1 MSEKKMIDCSFDR
14 ACDVNFILRYRTIA
28 LIVLLVL
35 TGFFCFQLKGI
46 KMAADPMESMYLAG
60 HKFLPALHA
69 INKMAPAPRMLI
81 CILDVKSGDIY
92 NYETIRKIDSITRGL
107 MGIEGILPTGITSL
121 TMGIDHYN
129 NTAQG
134 LSIESILGKKVPETK
149 EDFEVLKRKVA
160 VNPMGPGKYVSYD
173 GTAVMI
179 TAPLLDIEQ
188 KAQNSYDRLTE
199 KEKAGLAFE
208 KYKDQEKAAFNAN
221 LVKSIY
227 ELKSKEDDTNHTLY
241 FMGEEVITAQMTSMG
256 KLHIPIAACV
266 MMVFILIFLAG
277 YFRTFQGVFIPVFSM
292 IVPLL
297 WGMGLLSLR
306 GIELNPMAILFPLI
320 LGILSLAY
328 SILTMKQYYLLYDKV
343 KDKKE
348 AIATAYRNVPVS
360 VSILT
365 AGLVTMGLCVSDVP
379 MIKTLG
385 YLGLFWSIGAFAVV
399 VLINPIL
406 MSFFPPPNQA
416 KKFHKVGICQSMADV
431 LVRPSLGGTRFVML
445 IILALILAIGG
456 FSARRLA
463 IGDNIP
469 GVSYIRPNHPWN
481 QCFNLFSKKFMG
493 PYQLLVYVKARDKG
507 GLLDP
512 EALGA
517 MGDFSN
523 YLKHECGARD
533 SIAFDYMVR
542 MARVMLMDGNPKW
555 QTIPVSEEK
564 IEGLAGMV
572 MEEGGVESFMDK
584 TFTQA
589 TISPFFPESDAKNI
603 DKYVSKMQAYIDS
616 HPFDK
621 VEFSLGGGLLG
632 MTKVLNDGI
641 RDTYPK
647 ILTAAFI
654 GMFILGIL
662 ASKSLLLSLIMGL
675 PIVAVQ
681 VVLWLIMTSLG
692 MPVSL
697 PVVPV
702 TAVSI
707 GFGFMF
713 GYYLLRQIAFA
724 YQESADHDTA
734 IRDGLGNIGGVVIFM
749 SILIFTTCLPWFFIG
764 LKFQSNM
771 VLIFG
776 ITLILESITA
786 LIFVPAL
793 ISWVK
798 PDFNLNI

>member
-1 MSEKKMIDCSFDR
+1 MSEKKMIDCSFGK

-35 TGFFCFQLKGI
+35 TGFFCFQLKNI

-60 HKFLPALHA
+60 HEFLPALHA
-69 INKMAPAPRMLI
+69 INKMAPAPRMLV

-92 NYETIRKIDSITRGL
+92 NYETIRKIDSITREL
-107 MGIEGILPTGITSL
+107 MGVEGILPTGITSL
-121 TMGIDHYN
+121 TMGINHYN

-134 LSIESILGKKVPETK
+134 LSIESILGKKMPETK
-149 EDFEVLKRKVA
+149 EDFEALKRKIA

-188 KAQNSYDRLTE
+188 KAQSSYNRLTE
-199 KEKAGLAFE
+199 KEKAGLTFE
-208 KYKDQEKAAFNAN
+208 KYKDQEKAVFNAN

-241 FMGEEVITAQMTSMG
+241 FMGEEVITAQMTAMG

-266 MMVFILIFLAG
+266 MMVFIIIFLAG
-277 YFRTFQGVFIPVFSM
+277 YFRTFQGAFIPVFSM

-297 WGMGLLSLR
+297 WGMGLLSLS

-343 KDKKE
+343 KDKKK
-348 AIATAYRNVPVS
+348 AIAAAYKNVPVS

-365 AGLVTMGLCVSDVP
+365 AGLVTMGLCVSKVP

-416 KKFHKVGICQSMADV
+416 KKSHKVGICQSMADV
-431 LVRPSLGGTRFVML
+431 LARPSLGSTRFVIL

-463 IGDNIP
+463 VGDNIP
-469 GVSYIRPNHPWN
+469 GVSYIRHNHPWN

-493 PYQLLVYVKARDKG
+493 PYQLLVYVKAKDKG

-512 EALGA
+512 ETLGA
-517 MGDFSN
+517 IGDFSN
-523 YLKHECGARD
+523 YLKDECGAKD
-533 SIAFDYMVR
+533 SIAFDYMVQ

-555 QTIPVSEEK
+555 QTVPVSRKKVES
-564 IEGLAGMV
+564 LAGMV
-572 MEEGGVESFMDK
+572 MEEGGVESFIDK

-589 TISPFFPESDAKNI
+589 TISPFFPESNAKSI
-603 DKYVSKMQAYIDS
+603 DKYATLMQAYIDN
-616 HPFDK
+616 HPSDK

-641 RDTYPK
+641 RKAYAR
-647 ILTAAFI
+647 ILMAAFI
-654 GMFILGIL
+654 GVVILGIL
-662 ASKSLLLSLIMGL
+662 VSTSLILSLIMTL
-675 PIVAVQ
+675 PIAAAQ
-681 VVLWLIMTSLG
+681 AVLWLIMSGSG
-692 MPVSL
+692 MPVSM

-707 GFGFMF
+707 GFGFVF
-713 GYYLLRQIAFA
+713 GHYLLKVIALA
-724 YQESADHDTA
+724 YQEYGDHDTA
-734 IRDGLGNIGGVVIFM
+734 IRTALGKTGGMVMFMGLLVFAA
-749 SILIFTTCLPWFFIG
+749 SLPWFFIG
-764 LKFQSNM
+764 MKFQSNM
-771 VLIFG
+771 LLITG
-776 ITLILESITA
+776 VMVILETIASLMFI
-786 LIFVPAL
+786 PAL
-793 ISWVK
+793 VRWSK
-798 PDFNLNI
+798 PGF

>member
-1 MSEKKMIDCSFDR
+1 MSEKKMADCSFGK
-14 ACDVNFILRYRTIA
+14 ACDVNFSLRYRTIA

-35 TGFFCFQLKGI
+35 TGFFCFQLKDI

-69 INKMAPAPRMLI
+69 INKMAPAPRMLV

-107 MGIEGILPTGITSL
+107 MGVEGILPTGITSL

-134 LSIESILGKKVPETK
+134 LSIESILGKKMPETK
-149 EDFEVLKRKVA
+149 EDFEALKRKVA

-188 KAQNSYDRLTE
+188 KAQRSYNRLTE
-199 KEKAGLAFE
+199 KEKAGLNFE
-208 KYKDQEKAAFNAN
+208 KYKGQEKAVFNAN

-227 ELKSKEDDTNHTLY
+227 EIKSKEDDTNHTLY
-241 FMGEEVITAQMTSMG
+241 FMGGEVITAQMTAMG

-277 YFRTFQGVFIPVFSM
+277 YFKTFQGVFIPVLSM

-297 WGMGLLSLR
+297 WGMGLLSLS

-328 SILTMKQYYLLYDKV
+328 NILTMQQYYLLYDKV
-343 KDKKE
+343 KDKNQ
-348 AIATAYRNVPVS
+348 AIAAAYKNVPVS

-365 AGLVTMGLCVSDVP
+365 AGLVTMGLYVSDVP

-416 KKFHKVGICQSMADV
+416 KKFHKVVICQSMADV
-431 LVRPSLGGTRFVML
+431 LARPSSGSTRFVIL

-469 GVSYIRPNHPWN
+469 GVSYIRPNHPWA
-481 QCFNLFSKKFMG
+481 QCFDLFSKKFMG
-493 PYQLLVYVKARDKG
+493 PYQLLVYVKAKDKG

-517 MGDFSN
+517 IGDFSN
-523 YLKHECGARD
+523 YLKDKCGARD
-533 SIAFDYMVR
+533 CIAFDYMIQ

-589 TISPFFPESDAKNI
+589 TISPFFPESNTKSI
-603 DKYVSKMQAYIDS
+603 DKYVSKMQTYIDH
-616 HPFDK
+616 HPSDK

-641 RDTYPK
+641 RKAYAR
-647 ILTAAFI
+647 ILMIAFI
-654 GMFILGIL
+654 GVVILGIL
-662 ASKSLLLSLIMGL
+662 ASGSLLLSLIITL
-675 PIVAVQ
+675 PIAAAQ
-681 VVLWLIMTSLG
+681 AILWLIMSVSG
-692 MPVSL
+692 MSVSMPVVL
-697 PVVPV
+697 V

-707 GFGFMF
+707 GFGFVF
-713 GYYLLRQIAFA
+713 GHYLLKVIALA
-724 YQESADHDTA
+724 YQEYGDHDA
-734 IRDGLGNIGGVVIFM
+734 AVRNGLKEIGGVLMFMGLFIFAA
-749 SILIFTTCLPWFFIG
+749 SLPWFFIG
-764 LKFQSNM
+764 MKFQSNM
-771 VLIFG
+771 LLITG
-776 ITLILESITA
+776 VMVILEATA
-786 LIFVPAL
+786 SLMFIPAL
-793 ISWVK
+793 VRWSK
-798 PDFNLNI
+798 PGF